1 LNSFFDPVREKNVSA
16 LPEEVVRQK
25 LIRLLIDKLG
35 YPKSLI
41 AVELN
46 LSQLKHVNV
55 QDICHYKRRADII
68 CFARNIHTDYDIYPI
83 LLIECKACGITNS
96 VFRQVEGYNSIV
108 KSYFYSVANDKEIYT
123 CWIDPLTKK
132 TKKVSR
138 LPKYNELLSAIN
150 GK

>member
-1 LNSFFDPVREKNVSA
+1 MNSFFDPVREKNVSA
-16 LPEEVVRQK
+16 LPEEIVRQK
-25 LIRLLIDKLG
+25 LIKLLIDELG

-41 AVELN
+41 AVEFN
-46 LSQLKHVNV
+46 LSKLKHVNL

-68 CFARNIHTDYDIYPI
+68 CFARNIHENYDVYPM
-83 LLIECKACGITNS
+83 LLIECKACKITNS

-108 KSYFYSVANDKEIYT
+108 KSYFYSVANNDEIYT
-123 CWIDPLTKK
+123 CWIDPSTKK
-132 TKKVSR
+132 TKKVPC